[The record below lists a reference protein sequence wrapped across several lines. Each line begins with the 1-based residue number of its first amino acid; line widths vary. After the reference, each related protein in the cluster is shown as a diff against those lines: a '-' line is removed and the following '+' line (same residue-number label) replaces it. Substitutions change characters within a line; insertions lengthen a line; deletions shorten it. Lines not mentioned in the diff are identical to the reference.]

1 MDPALRPA
9 TSEDY
14 GWIIAGVDEWWGR
27 PVAASLPR
35 LYLDHFCATSLVA
48 ECDASHV
55 AFLIGFHSPSDCRAS
70 YIHFAGVDPRWRRL
84 AIGRLLYERF
94 FEAARAAGRS
104 EVRAITSPL
113 NAASIGF
120 HRALGFEVSD
130 PIDGYNGP
138 GTSVV
143 TFRRT
148 L

>member
-70 YIHFAGVDPRWRRL
+70 YIHFAGVDPRWL
-84 AIGRLLYERF
+84 APIHVGRQGSLGDPMYPDASLTVMCIGGSVKGANRPSR
-94 FEAARAAGRS
+94 GS
-104 EVRAITSPL
+104 TSTVKTYWPGL
-113 NAASIGF
+113 KCPYTFASDI
-120 HRALGFEVSD
+120 
-130 PIDGYNGP
+130 P
-138 GTSVV
+138 
-143 TFRRT
+143 
-148 L
+148 